1 MISQITQTG
10 FSKVLKPES
19 VRLYNGS
26 PVLCVLTNGGV
37 VQGTIVA
44 TQERLHNGQKCR
56 YLALMLAPLSDKE
69 PVTFAEKSRP
79 ASPEVVGK
87 SLLDSVGGS

>member
-44 TQERLHNGQKCR
+44 TEEKLKDGQKVR

-69 PVTFAEKSRP
+69 PIAHTSTRSNDP
-79 ASPEVVGK
+79 AVVGK
-87 SLLDSVGGS
+87 SLLDSVSGG

>member
-44 TQERLHNGQKCR
+44 TQERMENGQKR
-56 YLALMLAPLSDKE
+56 RFLALMLAPLSDKE
-69 PVTFAEKSRP
+69 PVIISEKSRP
-79 ASPEVVGK
+79 ATPEAVGK
-87 SLLDSVGGS
+87 SLLDSVSGG